1 MGTFTAKAD
10 SSTEIGLS
18 WNIQGDEDATVQS
31 ATITQTDPAG
41 NQKKQVFGGDDIG
54 TTFFHPLNP
63 STLYNYELDAIW
75 IDDAGDSTTETLTT
89 SCATPATP
97 SQPGTG
103 HGGGGTATVPVPG
116 RPTNLTA
123 SWNVPDYNE
132 ITVTW
137 NVGGYTNRVEVSA
150 EGPAPYLPAPTSY
163 ASYLPSGSE
172 LRATIPGVKPGPYNI
187 TVTDS
192 DVIGSQKSSASATCT
207 LSAPPPVGPI
217 TKLVASWNSHYT
229 AVNISWSQG
238 SGSLTTGVE
247 LKRYAGDYSE
257 SGTAE
262 VTAMVPLTSPS
273 YTDTPPVIS
282 GSSQYQ
288 YQLIASNSFSSSSEV
303 SNVLSP
309 PQAPAAPANVVAK
322 WTVNYTQVEVTW
334 DPVDHTDFYEVVVWK
349 WTLLDGPSEME
360 DHTNITTT
368 TFTESLTGRG
378 FIWYQFQVIAHN
390 RFGSGSTP
398 IYPDPSTTDTLTVG
412 GSSGSGTP
420 PPPGS
425 PPPFHHPVISNKP

>member
-1 MGTFTAKAD
+1 LPPD
-10 SSTEIGLS
+10 SSGPTYFKNL
-18 WNIQGDEDATVQS
+18 QHS
-31 ATITQTDPAG
+31 A
-41 NQKKQVFGGDDIG
+41 
-54 TTFFHPLNP
+54 
-63 STLYNYELDAIW
+63 LYSYELDAPW
-75 IDDAGDSTTETLTT
+75 LDEYGDLNTETLYGSGT
-89 SCATPATP
+89 TPATP
-97 SQPGTG
+97 SQPGSG

-116 RPTNLTA
+116 KPTNLTA
-123 SWNVPDYNE
+123 SWNVPNYTN

-137 NVGGYTNRVEVSA
+137 KVGANTNLVEVSA
-150 EGPAPYLPAPTSY
+150 YGDAPYLPPPTSY
-163 ASYLPSGSE
+163 PSYL
-172 LRATIPGVKPGPYNI
+172 APGAEQEHIFQGVVPGPYII
-187 TVTDS
+187 TVTAS
-192 DVIGSQKSSASATCT
+192 DVIGSQKSSASATYT
-207 LSAPPPVGPI
+207 LSPPPPVGAI
-217 TKLVASWNSHYT
+217 ANLVAKWNSDYT
-229 AVNISWSQG
+229 AVGISWSQG
-238 SGSLTTGVE
+238 SGSPTTGVE
-247 LKRYAGDYSE
+247 LKRYAGTYSE
-257 SGTAE
+257 SGTADE
-262 VTAMVPLTSPS
+262 MVMVPLTSRS
-273 YTDTPPVIS
+273 YTDTPAVIS
-282 GSSQYQ
+282 SSSQYQ
-288 YQLIASNSFSSSSEV
+288 YQLVASNAVSSSSEL

-309 PQAPAAPANVVAK
+309 PQAPAAPTNVVAK

-334 DPVDHTDFYEVVVWK
+334 DPVDHADFYEVVVWK